1 MKDKK
6 DAFWIIR
13 SVIFCIVIT
22 SIEASYSIDK
32 TEVNLGQTKYK
43 VKTQKYKLWKDTTY
57 NPDNVTWPHLF
68 PEACNTTLIE
78 CGRLCFNTTG
88 CCGFLYKRLR
98 NPNCFLNDIPLRK
111 DQLQSEIGVDFYEV
125 QVYNHTA

>member
-1 MKDKK
+1 MIYFPEEMK
-6 DAFWIIR
+6 AFWIIR

-57 NPDNVTWPHLF
+57 NSANVTWPHLF

-88 CCGFLYKRLR
+88 WQVEWQRCWHLR
-98 NPNCFLNDIPLRK
+98 MGLDYR
-111 DQLQSEIGVDFYEV
+111 
-125 QVYNHTA
+125 